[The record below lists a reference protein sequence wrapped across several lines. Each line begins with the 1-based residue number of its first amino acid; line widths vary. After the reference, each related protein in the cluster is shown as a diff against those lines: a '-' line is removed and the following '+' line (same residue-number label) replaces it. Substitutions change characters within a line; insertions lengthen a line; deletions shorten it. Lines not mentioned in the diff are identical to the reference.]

1 MNRRSRIFLTYL
13 IPILIIALAYGFLGK
28 NIGSTEEFSINKV
41 IHLIDNN
48 GVEEMTMQG
57 QEVFGMTKD
66 EKPFKSFIPDSM
78 IDSFYDD
85 YLKERVEN
93 NHIIF
98 TGAPIP
104 ETPWYIELLPMI
116 LIGFLFFIF
125 IFMFFGQMQA
135 GGGSGGR
142 MMDFGKSR
150 AELVEDQDLPKVR
163 FKDVAGLV
171 EEKEELM
178 EVVDFLKDPKKYTQM
193 GARIPK
199 GVLMVG
205 GPGTGKTYLSKAVAG
220 EAKVPFFT
228 ISGSDFVEMF
238 VGIGASRVRDLFEK
252 AKKNAPCII
261 FIDEIDAVGRKRGA
275 GLGGGH
281 DEREQTLN
289 QLLVE
294 MDGFKENE
302 GVIIMAATNRPD
314 ILDPALLR
322 PGRFD
327 RQIHIDL
334 PDVKAREEIL
344 KVHTK
349 NKTLDPSV
357 DLETIARRTA
367 GFSPADLE
375 NVSNEAAILTARED
389 KKAITPAIFEEA
401 VIKVVAGPEKKSQKV
416 IEKERVLTAYHEAG
430 HAIVSK
436 FLPEMDTVHMIT
448 IVPRGRAGG
457 FTSYIPKEEKMY
469 HTKKGMEQMLVALL
483 GGRAAEE
490 IVLDDISTG
499 ASNDIQR
506 ATHIA
511 RSMVT
516 KYGFSEKLGPL
527 SYDSGHDQVFLGD
540 ELVSRESFSEK
551 TIELIDDEVTN
562 FVEKAHQRALKLLE
576 ENIDLLHALA
586 KKLLEDETIHRGEFE
601 ELFEKY
607 TKDHEIEDPPKEL
620 EEAKKLDEEAKRIL
634 DEGEEE

>member
-1 MNRRSRIFLTYL
+1 MNKRYRVVLTYL
-13 IPILIIALAYGFLGK
+13 IPVILIALLYGFFGQEVQDTK
-28 NIGSTEEFSINKV
+28 NLTI
-41 IHLIDNN
+41 N
-48 GVEEMTMQG
+48 GVIESLEDQNIKEMTMRG
-57 QEVFGMTKD
+57 QEIYG
-66 EKPFKSFIPDSM
+66 ELKSGDAFESYIPSSM
-78 IDSFYDD
+78 MDNFYDE
-85 YLKERVEN
+85 YLKEPVEN
-93 NHIIF
+93 NNLTF
-98 TGAPIP
+98 YGAPIP
-104 ETPWYIELLPMI
+104 EDPWYVELLPMI
-116 LIGFLFFIF
+116 FMGFIFLIF
-125 IFMFFGQMQA
+125 IFLFLGQMQA
-135 GGGSGGR
+135 GSGSGGR

-150 AELVEDQDLPKVR
+150 AELVEEKELPKVR

-178 EVVDFLKDPKKYTQM
+178 EVVDFLKDPRKYTSM

-220 EAKVPFFT
+220 EAHVPFFT

-238 VGIGASRVRDLFEK
+238 VGVGASRVRDLFQK
-252 AKKNAPCII
+252 AKKNAPCIV

-327 RQIHIDL
+327 RQIHVGL

-344 KVHTK
+344 KVHTR
-349 NKTLDPSV
+349 NKTLDDSV
-357 DLETIARRTA
+357 NLETIARRTS

-375 NVSNEAAILTARED
+375 NVSNEAAILTAREN
-389 KKAITPAIFEEA
+389 KQSITSEIFEEA
-401 VIKVVAGPEKKSQKV
+401 VIKVIAGPEKKSQKV

-436 FLPEMDTVHMIT
+436 FLPEMDAVHMIT

-457 FTSYIPKEEKMY
+457 FTSYIPEEEKMY
-469 HTKKGMEQMLVALL
+469 STKRGMEHMLVALL

-506 ATHIA
+506 ASQIA

-516 KYGFSEKLGPL
+516 KYGFSKVLGPQ
-527 SYDSGHDQVFLGD
+527 SYDSGQDQVFLGD
-540 ELVSRESFSEK
+540 ELVSRETFSEK
-551 TIELIDDEVTN
+551 TVELIDEEVSK
-562 FVEKAHQRALKLLE
+562 FLEVAHKRALNLLK
-576 ENIDLLHALA
+576 ENEDLLHALSKRLL
-586 KKLLEDETIHRGEFE
+586 KKETIHAKEFE
-601 ELFEKY
+601 EIFEKY
-607 TKDHEIEDPPKEL
+607 TKDHEKESLPEEL
-620 EEAKKLDEEAKRIL
+620 EKAQEMDRESEDIL
-634 DEGEEE
+634 DKGREE